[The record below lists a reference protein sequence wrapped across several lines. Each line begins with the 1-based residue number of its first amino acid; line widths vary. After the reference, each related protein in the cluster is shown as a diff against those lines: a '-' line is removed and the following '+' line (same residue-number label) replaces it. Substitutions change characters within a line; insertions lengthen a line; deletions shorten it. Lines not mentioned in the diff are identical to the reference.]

1 MNFNWN
7 ANTVKWYREANAY
20 SGFFRNVA
28 ALIAPKLQGYST
40 FCDIG
45 CGLGLVD
52 LELSKSI
59 SQITCI
65 DINTEA
71 IGTLKKSIE
80 EQKIHNIE
88 TRLMDCS
95 ELNENWDIIY
105 MSFFGSHELEKYLPH
120 CQKMI
125 AVVGKK
131 IKENTAMDQYKS
143 FQKNSYDKVEEDLNR
158 KGIPYSLTEVS
169 LEFGQPLVSVE
180 DAKNYIKSNYA
191 GISDAD
197 VNDFLAQKLIE
208 TNEKDYPFYL
218 PKTKSIG
225 IFEIKGDCR

>member
-7 ANTVKWYREANAY
+7 VNTIKWYREANAY

-28 ALIAPKLQGYST
+28 ALIAPKLEGYAT

-59 SQITCI
+59 RQITCI

-71 IGTLKKSIE
+71 IGTLKKSIAA
-80 EQKIHNIE
+80 QKIRNIE

-95 ELNENWDIIY
+95 ELDENWDIIY
-105 MSFFGSHELEKYLPH
+105 MSFFGSHELEKYLPR

-143 FQKNSYDKVEEDLNR
+143 FQKNSYDKVAEDLNR

-180 DAKNYIKSNYA
+180 DAKNYIRSNYA

-208 TNEKDYPFYL
+208 TNEKDYPFYI
-218 PKTKSIG
+218 PKKKEIG
-225 IFEIKGDCR
+225 IFEIKGEYR

>member
-7 ANTVKWYREANAY
+7 ANTIKWYREANAY

-28 ALIAPKLQGYST
+28 ALIAPKLEGYAT

-59 SQITCI
+59 RQITCI
-65 DINTEA
+65 DINTAA
-71 IGTLKKSIE
+71 IVTLKKSIE
-80 EQKIHNIE
+80 EQKIQNIE

-95 ELNENWDIIY
+95 ELNESWDIIY

-120 CQKMI
+120 CKKMI

-131 IKENTAMDQYKS
+131 IKENTAMDKYKS

-158 KGIPYSLTEVS
+158 KGIPYSLTEIS

-180 DAKNYIKSNYA
+180 DAKNYIQSNYA
-191 GISDAD
+191 GISDAE
-197 VNDFLAQKLIE
+197 VNDFLFQKLLE
-208 TNEKDYPFYL
+208 TNEKDYPFYI

-225 IFEIKGDCR
+225 IFEIKGDNR